1 VIVTARSARSSA
13 DAVIG
18 PALVI
23 VLGCATV
30 ASMAALAAQQQTVAL
45 IAAGLA
51 GAALLVVLAAGWVDA
66 LMVLVV
72 TLPLPALYSAGD
84 LRLSLAAP
92 VTAVVVAAWFL
103 SWGPSSRRLA
113 IGTLPVLSCIAFL
126 VAYLLAGAVSAHRG
140 AALREIANL
149 VLIGGLLVAATDTF
163 VRRPLSAELVARTI
177 AVVASIVG
185 FLAALETLGIIP
197 GGFSENGINRAAL
210 GFGQPNPLGM
220 YLALSLPFVVHV
232 RRRSGPGVARA
243 MATAAL
249 CTTVVGLTCT
259 FSRGSWLSVLAGT
272 GVLLFAGERR
282 LVLRVICAAFVAAL
296 VVDVGTGGA
305 VHQRITGTL
314 VDWSVAQRAAL
325 MLAGIQ
331 LFLEHPV
338 LGAGPGAFAAE
349 LDRLGALVPT
359 LWDLQ
364 ATPHNAYIQIAAE
377 SGLVGLVIW
386 IVLLAG
392 LIRRGVR
399 AVRHST
405 DDAAQTGL
413 RRAAL
418 WTLAIF
424 CALGMVVWPLSHG
437 HAQIVVIA
445 AAIVCAAP
453 LRRSSTTE
461 AHSDGKPAAISA
473 APIAGGAA

>member
-1 VIVTARSARSSA
+1 M
-13 DAVIG
+13 
-18 PALVI
+18 
-23 VLGCATV
+23 GCATV
-30 ASMAALAAQQQTVAL
+30 AAAGALAAQQRTVAL

-72 TLPLPALYSAGD
+72 TLPLPALYAAGD
-84 LRLSLAAP
+84 VRLSPAVP
-92 VTAVVVAAWFL
+92 VTAVVLAAWFL
-103 SWGPSSRRLA
+103 AWGPNSRRLA
-113 IGTLPVLSCIAFL
+113 IGTLPVLTCIAFL
-126 VAYLLAGAVSAHRG
+126 LTYLLAGAVSAHRG

-163 VRRPLSAELVARTI
+163 VRRPRSAELVARTI
-177 AVVASIVG
+177 TVVASIVG

-197 GGFSENGINRAAL
+197 GQFTESGVNRAAL

-232 RRRSGPGVARA
+232 RRHSGPGVARA

-249 CTTVVGLTCT
+249 CTTVVGLICT
-259 FSRGSWLSVLAGT
+259 FSRGSWLAVLAGT

-282 LVLRVICAAFVAAL
+282 FVLRVIGAALLAAL
-296 VVDVGTGGA
+296 VVDIGTGGA
-305 VHQRITGTL
+305 VRLRITGTL
-314 VDWSVAQRAAL
+314 ADWSVTQRAAL

-338 LGAGPGAFAAE
+338 IGAGPGSFAAE

-364 ATPHNAYIQIAAE
+364 ATPHNAYIQVAAE
-377 SGLVGLVIW
+377 SGLVGLTIW
-386 IVLLAG
+386 IGLLAG
-392 LIRRGVR
+392 LIRRGLR
-399 AVRHST
+399 AVRHPT
-405 DDAAQTGL
+405 DDAVQTGL

-453 LRRSSTTE
+453 VRRSPTTKT
-461 AHSDGKPAAISA
+461 HSDGKPAVISA
-473 APIAGGAA
+473 APIAGGAT